1 MGKFIYQHAT
11 PNEFRRYF
19 GNANV
24 YGDGEDIKLDY
35 NSQLICLHTDVN
47 GVAIRVRIGTVS
59 DFSELP
65 RLGSY
70 IVDFAFSGKKVNA
83 QEYGH
88 LCAVAGAML
97 VAQGQNV
104 LASAGMASNAN
115 ITIPSVHNEA
125 ATLAAR
131 QILKPGTPGATLTI
145 ISKQL
150 FQVSSEGNNPAI
162 GNWENIEVS
171 MYYGE
176 AVN

>member
-1 MGKFIYQHAT
+1 MVF
-11 PNEFRRYF
+11 E
-19 GNANV
+19 
-24 YGDGEDIKLDY
+24 
-35 NSQLICLHTDVN
+35 
-47 GVAIRVRIGTVS
+47 
-59 DFSELP
+59 
-65 RLGSY
+65 
-70 IVDFAFSGKKVNA
+70 GKKVDEA
-83 QEYGH
+83 LYQR

-145 ISKQL
+145 TSKQL

>member
-1 MGKFIYQHAT
+1 MAKFIYQHAT
-11 PNEFRRYF
+11 PNEFRYYF
-19 GNANV
+19 GNATV

-97 VAQGQNV
+97 VAQGQKV
-104 LASAGMASNAN
+104 LDGGGYKSDSTLSIFGAPYQDVKTATQKILSGCFAAKM
-115 ITIPSVHNEA
+115 SV
-125 ATLAAR
+125 
-131 QILKPGTPGATLTI
+131 LTI
-145 ISKQL
+145 VEQDTT
-150 FQVSSEGNNPAI
+150 GNNPAI
-162 GNWENIEVS
+162 RNWEGLSETVWAGAAIN
-171 MYYGE
+171 
-176 AVN
+176 

>member
-1 MGKFIYQHAT
+1 MAKFILHEPGYGWFFGDANAYSASASGDIRIDFESKITHIQTYQDNPISA
-11 PNEFRRYF
+11 RY
-19 GNANV
+19 GNI
-24 YGDGEDIKLDY
+24 GKLMQESRFQSKVLDM
-35 NSQLICLHTDVN
+35 V
-47 GVAIRVRIGTVS
+47 
-59 DFSELP
+59 FE
-65 RLGSY
+65 
-70 IVDFAFSGKKVNA
+70 GKKVDEA
-83 QEYGH
+83 LYQR